1 MQNNAI
7 KQARKRL
14 GLSRKKMA
22 VLAGVSYNA
31 LANVELGYPRGVN
44 LKILQ
49 AFERLGVDADKLAA
63 DYEKQ
68 RQALA
73 TEIAGEKAGGAG

>member
-1 MQNNAI
+1 MRNNVM

-14 GLSRKKMA
+14 NLSRQE
-22 VLAGVSYNA
+22 LATLSGVSYGA
-31 LANVELGYPRGVN
+31 IASVELGYTRAVSRP
-44 LKILQ
+44 ILQ